1 MVFAM
6 TNIVKFKNS
15 LPKIGKN
22 VYLSDKSLVVGNVTI
37 GDDCS
42 VWPMAVIRGDMHQ
55 IVIGEKTNIQDGC
68 ILHITHDSDYNKGGW
83 PLHIGSE
90 VTIGHGVILHG
101 CTLEDQCLIGI
112 GSKILD
118 GAIVRKNSMLAAGS
132 LVTPNSELESG
143 FLYMGSPAKKVRKL
157 SVSEMKFFSYT
168 ANNYVK
174 LKNEYLASK

>member
-1 MVFAM
+1 M
-6 TNIVKFKNS
+6 TNIIKFKNS

-83 PLHIGSE
+83 PLHIGNE

-143 FLYMGSPAKKVRKL
+143 FLYMGSPAKKVREL

-174 LKNEYLASK
+174 LKNEYLI